1 MALSGLWILWILWI
15 LYPGAFQQ
23 RGADAPCSQSA
34 AGGSLA
40 KVACL
45 AGQSSLLSRK
55 GGSGVC
61 KVLQMSSPGFSS
73 TESIKGKGRKAS

>member
-1 MALSGLWILWILWI
+1 MLRALKAL
-15 LYPGAFQQ
+15 Q
-23 RGADAPCSQSA
+23 
-34 AGGSLA
+34 GGSVA

-45 AGQSSLLSRK
+45 AGQSSLLTRQ

-73 TESIKGKGRKAS
+73 TGNIEGKGRKAN